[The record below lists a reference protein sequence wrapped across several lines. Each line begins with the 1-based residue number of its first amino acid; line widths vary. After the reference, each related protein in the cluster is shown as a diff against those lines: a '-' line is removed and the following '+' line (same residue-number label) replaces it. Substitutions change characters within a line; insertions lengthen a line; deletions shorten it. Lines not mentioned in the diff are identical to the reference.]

1 MRFYLFIIIHFFCMM
16 VSAQSS
22 IPQVLKNL
30 NKQSVPYI
38 KVEELKDKNN
48 LIYLDAREPKEFNV
62 SHIKNAIQVGFDH
75 FKIQN
80 VTSTVKDKNATI
92 VVYCSIGVR
101 SEKIAEKLLKSGY
114 KNVYNLY
121 GGIFEYKNTGGKVVN
136 NQNQETDSVHAFNK
150 EWSVYLTKGIKVYEN

>member
-1 MRFYLFIIIHFFCMM
+1 MRFYLFTIISFFSMM

-22 IPQVLKNL
+22 IPQVLKKM

-38 KVEELKDKNN
+38 KVEELKNKSK
-48 LIYLDAREPKEFNV
+48 LVFLDAREPKEFNV
-62 SHIKNAIQVGFDH
+62 SHIKNAIPVGFDN

-80 VTSTVKDKNATI
+80 VTSTIKDKNAI
-92 VVYCSIGVR
+92 LIVYCSVGVR
-101 SEKIAEKLLKSGY
+101 SEKIGEKLLKSGY

-136 NQNQETDSVHAFNK
+136 NQNKETDSVHAFNK
-150 EWSVYLTKGIKVYEN
+150 EWSVHLTKGIKVYEN